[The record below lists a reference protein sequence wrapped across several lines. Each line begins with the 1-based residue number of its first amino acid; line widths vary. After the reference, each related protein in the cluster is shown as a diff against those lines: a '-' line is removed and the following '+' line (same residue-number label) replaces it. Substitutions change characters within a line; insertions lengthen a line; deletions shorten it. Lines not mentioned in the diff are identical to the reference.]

1 MVTQIGDEVA
11 LERFCRTGSDTI
23 ELQLESHNPEHKA
36 IRFTPDTADFEI
48 VGTVVGAVVDTRHE
62 TEE

>member
-11 LERFCRTGSDTI
+11 LERFCRTGPDTI
-23 ELQLESHNPEHKA
+23 ELQPESHNPEHQA

-48 VGTVVGAVVDTRHE
+48 VGRVVGAVVDTRHE